1 VNSEKPGPQGRI
13 VAFLDIGTNSV
24 RLLVVR
30 LNPNHSYTILTR
42 QKQQV
47 RLGEGEFEEE
57 EILPDAVERA
67 VVVCKKLCDL
77 ARTFHAEEFV
87 AVATS
92 ALREAS
98 NQMEILHRLR
108 QEAQIDIRV
117 ISGREEARLIYLGVA
132 SGTHLGGRE
141 TFFIDIGG
149 GSTEIIV
156 GGEKD
161 YRFLESFKLG
171 AIRLSNFYFSRDYT
185 GPVTQDQYERLQQH
199 VKNAIVHSLPEIRKL
214 KPLLAIGSSGTTINL
229 AEIVKKGFH
238 QNENTPTTVSYRDL
252 KKVIDTLCSL
262 SLDQRRKLPGI
273 NPERADIIIAG
284 AAILDTFMKELSFE
298 SITVTSRGLQDGLL
312 VDYLSRMDEFPL
324 LGELTP
330 RQRSVLQLGRSC
342 GINESHARTV
352 TSLVLE
358 LFDSAKE
365 IGLHEFGDNER
376 ELLEYATFLHDV
388 GSFISYT
395 NHHAH
400 SYYIIKNSELLGFH
414 QKEVTFMANLARYH
428 RKKAPRKK
436 DPEVIELEPRE
447 RETLK
452 ILATFLR
459 LGESLD
465 RSHAALIQ
473 HVRFSRTDK
482 EFVHLEII
490 SRGGDCHLEIWGIE
504 GEKRS
509 FEKTFG
515 KKMVFEMIDSG
526 SEICTYE

>member
-1 VNSEKPGPQGRI
+1 MKSVKLGPQGRI

-57 EILPDAVERA
+57 EILPEALERA
-67 VVVCKKLCDL
+67 VVVCKKLGDL
-77 ARTFHAEEFV
+77 ARTFNAEEFV

-98 NQMEILHRLR
+98 NQTEILHRFR
-108 QEAQIDIRV
+108 QEAQIDVRV
-117 ISGREEARLIYLGVA
+117 ISGREEARLIYLGIA
-132 SGTHLGGRE
+132 SGTHLEGQK

-161 YRFLESFKLG
+161 YQFLESFKLG
-171 AIRLSNFYFSRDYT
+171 AIRLSNLYFSRDYT
-185 GPVTQDQYERLQQH
+185 GPVTSDQYEKIQQH

-214 KPLLAIGSSGTTINL
+214 NPGLAIGSSGTSINL
-229 AEIVKKGFH
+229 AEIARKGLH
-238 QNENTPTTVSYRDL
+238 QNESALTTLTYRDL
-252 KKVIDTLCSL
+252 KKVIDNLCSL
-262 SLDQRRKLPGI
+262 PLEQRRKIPGI
-273 NPERADIIIAG
+273 NPERADIIISG
-284 AAILDTFMKELSFE
+284 AAILDTFMKELSLE
-298 SITVTSRGLQDGLL
+298 SILVTGRGLQDGLL

-342 GINESHARTV
+342 GINEAHARTV
-352 TSLVLE
+352 TTLVLE

-365 IGLHEFGDNER
+365 LNLHELGDNER

-414 QKEVTFMANLARYH
+414 QKEVIFMANLARYH
-428 RKKAPRKK
+428 RKRAPRKK
-436 DPEVIELEPRE
+436 DPEVLELEPRE

-452 ILATFLR
+452 FLATFLR

-473 HVRFSRTDK
+473 HVRFSRVEKDS
-482 EFVHLEII
+482 VYLELV
-490 SRGGDCHLEIWGIE
+490 SRGDCHLEIWGIE
-504 GEKRS
+504 GEKRA

-515 KKMVFEMIDSG
+515 KKLVFEMIDAGTPVSL
-526 SEICTYE
+526 YE